1 MEEDKFLGHI
11 IYKDG
16 IRIDP
21 SRVKEIQQVDFLHN
35 KKEIQAFNGKMNF
48 LHIFVPNLAENLHEI
63 TNMLKKDSSVKWTTD
78 VMKSFNLVNLAL
90 TTTPVLVSPDYTSDF
105 IIFSFASKH
114 TLAAVL
120 MQKKD

>member
-1 MEEDKFLGHI
+1 MEEDKLLGHI

-63 TNMLKKDSSVKWTTD
+63 TNMLKKDNSVKWTTD

-114 TLAAVL
+114 TLAVVL